1 MVNVSADLAG
11 VVVVAVEQAV
21 AAPYCT
27 SRLADAGA
35 RVIKIERSE
44 GDFARRYDADV
55 RGQSA
60 YFVWLNRGKES
71 VCLDLKN
78 PDDLAL
84 LHTLIGSA
92 DVFVQNLAPG
102 AAARAGF
109 GSDTLRA
116 ANPRLITCD
125 ISGYGEDGPYAK
137 MKAYDLLVQ
146 AESGLAFLTGTP
158 EGAARVGVSV
168 CDIGAGAS
176 AHAAILQALFARER
190 SGRGCGLEVSLFDA
204 MADWMNVPYLQYRY
218 GSRAPQRA
226 GLNHPT
232 IAPYGAYACAG
243 GDQILISIQN
253 EREWAAFCTSIL
265 GQPELATDER
275 FASNPLRVK
284 NRAALDEV
292 IADSFSR
299 VRIDALADLLRVAGV
314 AFGRINDVAG
324 LARHPQLRVMATAT
338 PEGQINV
345 IAPPIRVKSNSTLRT
360 DPVAP
365 PRVPTVG
372 EHTEAIRREFV
383 APSVRVAANSHFDC
397 SERDVV

>member
-1 MVNVSADLAG
+1 VKDRPDLDG
-11 VVVVAVEQAV
+11 VVVVSVEQAV

-71 VCLDLKN
+71 VCLDLKSS
-78 PDDLAL
+78 DDLAL
-84 LHTLIGSA
+84 LHTLVARA

-109 GSDTLRA
+109 ASATLRA

-125 ISGYGEDGPYAK
+125 ISGYGEEGPYAQ

-168 CDIGAGAS
+168 CDIGAGMS

-204 MADWMNVPYLQYRY
+204 MADWMNVPYLQFRY
-218 GSRAPQRA
+218 GSRTPQRV

-232 IAPYGAYACAG
+232 IAPYGAYPCAD
-243 GDQILISIQN
+243 GDAILISIQN
-253 EREWAAFCTSIL
+253 EREWVAFCTSIL
-265 GQPELATDER
+265 GEPELATDAR
-275 FASNPLRVK
+275 FASNPSRVLHRK
-284 NRAALDEV
+284 ALDAI
-292 IADSFSR
+292 IAARFSR
-299 VRIDALADLLRVAGV
+299 VRIDALADLLRLAGV

-324 LARHPQLRVMATAT
+324 LARHPQLRVIETET
-338 PEGQINV
+338 PAGPIEV
-345 IAPPIRVKSNSTLRT
+345 IAPPTRVKNDGAAGSERVG
-360 DPVAP
+360 PA
-365 PRVPTVG
+365 RVPSVG
-372 EHTEAIRREFV
+372 EHTAAIRREFAA
-383 APSVRVAANSHFDC
+383 APARVAGAAVLDPP
-397 SERDVV
+397 ERDAL

>member
-1 MVNVSADLAG
+1 MPSDDLAG
-11 VVVVAVEQAV
+11 VLVVAVEQAV

-35 RVIKIERSE
+35 RVIKIERPD

-55 RGQSA
+55 MGQSA

-71 VCLDLKN
+71 VCLDFKD
-78 PDDLAL
+78 PDDRAL
-84 LHTLIGSA
+84 LEVLLAKA

-109 GSDTLRA
+109 DGASLRA
-116 ANPRLITCD
+116 KNPRLITCD
-125 ISGYGEDGPYAK
+125 ISGYGNAGPYAA

-168 CDIGAGAS
+168 CDIGAGMY
-176 AHAAILQALFARER
+176 AHAAILRALYARER

-204 MADWMNVPYLQYRY
+204 MADWMNVPYLQHRY
-218 GSRAPQRA
+218 GSRTPQRV

-232 IAPYGAYACAG
+232 IAPYGAYTCAD

-253 EREWAAFCTSIL
+253 EREWRAFCTSIL
-265 GQPELATDER
+265 GQPELVTDPR
-275 FASNPLRVK
+275 FASNPARVD
-284 NRAALDEV
+284 NRAALDALISACFE
-292 IADSFSR
+292 R
-299 VRIDALADLLRVAGV
+299 VRIDALADLLRLAGV

-324 LARHPQLRVMATAT
+324 LARHPQLRLQTVET
-338 PEGQINV
+338 PAGTVEV
-345 IAPPIRVKSNSTLRT
+345 
-360 DPVAP
+360 VAP
-365 PRVPTVG
+365 PTRLRGAGESAADDPIARVPELG
-372 EHTEAIRREFV
+372 EHTVAVRREMLAQALRV
-383 APSVRVAANSHFDC
+383 PSLAQADAAQKES
-397 SERDVV
+397 